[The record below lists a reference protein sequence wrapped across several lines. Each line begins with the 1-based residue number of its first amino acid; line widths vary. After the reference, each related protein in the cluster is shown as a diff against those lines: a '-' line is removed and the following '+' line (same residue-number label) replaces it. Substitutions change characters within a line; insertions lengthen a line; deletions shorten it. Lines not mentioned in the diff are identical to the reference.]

1 MAKSKPCK
9 YCEQPITFEQ
19 VNDRWIPY
27 NIDGTAHK
35 CASGARTE
43 RPQDVGIDT
52 QRSKTDTA
60 TDIVP
65 LPKVTTMP
73 TPTDAQ
79 ITHSKLD
86 TIIMLLTAIKENL

>member
-43 RPQDVGIDT
+43 RPKPIEVLEVT
-52 QRSKTDTA
+52 PET
-60 TDIVP
+60 
-65 LPKVTTMP
+65 KVSIMP